1 MSRRPYRAGRRG
13 VPFGWLAEAGSAALL
28 ALATLAIAA
37 TAQPLSPVQPRGV
50 ESELPC
56 RGTVVAELEA
66 GATNS
71 VQFYARQ
78 GEVFIVDAVDVSG
91 SELLRLR
98 LTGPANANLGST
110 CTGRLHQRAPVSGT
124 YTLEVKDCIGN
135 DASRYAL
142 SLNIVSDTRRNCAQP
157 LPCGATAEGSLA
169 VAGQVDSFAFYGAR
183 GDPVSLDFESTLDRR
198 GGLEVRVFDPTG
210 VAVLHT
216 CGSTFDFNLPE
227 TGRYTVLVNACLGK
241 NTGEYSLSWRSRSC
255 PTHVGAHSGG
265 GAVGL
270 RLSNDGTHIVQ
281 LAASSLSC
289 SNAES
294 PGFVLDL
301 NPPLP
306 ITGGR
311 FSTTAAP
318 QDTAS
323 NTVRR
328 VEVDGVV
335 VDESRTQL
343 LGGMSILFG
352 RVRCN
357 FQWAA
362 TSGADFDWDGWS
374 DDTEEL
380 LDSDVDDENSV
391 PEDRRLPTTALFGPG
406 VCRDRYDNDNDGDI
420 DINDLA
426 CGGVLPTAPWTVTSY
441 AGHHSGGGAF
451 AIERSADG
459 SRVTQL
465 ITSAISCGALEPR
478 SAVLDV
484 DIPISG
490 NRFVV
495 RDLPVGDSAE
505 VAGLDISIDGV
516 FFDGDGDGTRDQ
528 VLGNLIVHFG
538 EECRYQWR
546 ASAHVDCDADGWGD
560 VTERRYGSDE
570 KPLPVG
576 EGADSTPEH
585 ANLPQSALGDVGTC
599 DDGVD
604 NDSNGLTDAED
615 PKCPLPTP
623 SPTPSRTPT
632 ATIPPTSTR
641 TSTRTLTP
649 SPTPTGT
656 PLPTETTT
664 MEPTSVPTSAP
675 TLTNTIGPSR
685 TPTRTLPPTPSA
697 TRSPS
702 MLPTST
708 AIVPTSTVPPTST
721 PTNPTDTAS
730 PTSTPIEPT
739 VTPPPP
745 TAASTETPTVPVCV
759 GDCDGNRIV
768 TVDEVL
774 RQVQIS
780 LGIGLVSE
788 CQAGDTDSS
797 GTITV
802 DEILAAVNVALDGCS
817 GG

>member
-1 MSRRPYRAGRRG
+1 MSRRPYRAGGRG
-13 VPFGWLAEAGSAALL
+13 IPFGCLIEAGTAAVV
-28 ALATLAIAA
+28 ALATLTTVA
-37 TAQPLSPVQPRGV
+37 TAQPPRSVQPRDV

-56 RGTVVAELEA
+56 RNTVVAELEA

-71 VQFYARQ
+71 VQFHARQ
-78 GEVFIVDAVDVSG
+78 GEVFIVDAVDVAG
-91 SELLRLR
+91 SESLSLR
-98 LTGPANANLGST
+98 LTGPANANLGRT

-157 LPCGATAEGSLA
+157 LPCGATAEGRLA
-169 VAGQVDSFAFYGAR
+169 IAGQVDSFAFYGAR
-183 GDPVSLDFESTLDRR
+183 GDPVSLDFESTLDRS
-198 GGLEVRVFDPTG
+198 GGPEVRVFDPTG

-216 CGSTFDFNLPE
+216 CGNTFDFNLPE

-241 NTGEYSLSWRSRSC
+241 NTGKYSLSWRSRSC

-270 RLSNDGTHIVQ
+270 RLSNDGTHVVQ
-281 LAASSLSC
+281 LAASSVSC

-328 VEVDGVV
+328 VEVDGII
-335 VDESRTQL
+335 VDESHTQL
-343 LGGMSILFG
+343 LGGMSILVG

-362 TSGADFDWDGWS
+362 TSDADFDWDGWS
-374 DDTEEL
+374 DDTEER
-380 LDSDVDDENSV
+380 LDSEAEDENSV

-420 DINDLA
+420 DRNDSA
-426 CGGVLPTAPWTVTSY
+426 CGGALPTAPWTVTSY
-441 AGHHSGGGAF
+441 AGRHSRGGAF

-459 SRVTQL
+459 ARVTQL
-465 ITSAISCGALEPR
+465 ITSAISCGALELR

-495 RDLPVGDSAE
+495 TDLPVSNFAE

-528 VLGNLIVHFG
+528 ALGNLIVHFG

-546 ASAHVDCDADGWGD
+546 ASAHVDCDGDGWGD

-585 ANLPQSALGDVGTC
+585 ANLPQSALDDVGTC
-599 DDGVD
+599 HDGID
-604 NDSNGLTDAED
+604 NDANGLTDAED
-615 PKCPLPTP
+615 PKCPAPTP
-623 SPTPSRTPT
+623 TPT
-632 ATIPPTSTR
+632 ATIPPTSTG
-641 TSTRTLTP
+641 TS
-649 SPTPTGT
+649 G
-656 PLPTETTT
+656 
-664 MEPTSVPTSAP
+664 PTSAP

-685 TPTRTLPPTPSA
+685 TATRTLPPTPSA
-697 TRSPS
+697 TRSSS

-708 AIVPTSTVPPTST
+708 AIMPTSTVPPTST
-721 PTNPTDTAS
+721 PTMPTGTSS
-730 PTSTPIEPT
+730 PSSTPIEPT
-739 VTPPPP
+739 ATQPPP
-745 TAASTETPTVPVCV
+745 TAALTETPTVSVCA
-759 GDCDGNRIV
+759 GDCDGNRTV

-788 CQAGDTDSS
+788 CQAGDADGS
-797 GTITV
+797 GSITV
-802 DEILAAVNVALDGCS
+802 DEILTAVNVALDGCP
-817 GG
+817 G